1 MKRASFSV
9 LFFIKKTK
17 LLKNGEAPIRLR
29 ITVNSI
35 SVELQ
40 IRRSVALNL
49 WSQAKECSMGRT
61 KAAAELTEYIRM
73 LNLRVLTI
81 QRELE
86 AEGTIYTARLIMDK
100 LYSCEE
106 GRYTL
111 LNVFRKHNNDCRRLI
126 GIDYVQITVSRFDNC
141 CKYLGHFIQKQY
153 GKEDM
158 NLTELNGEFV
168 RNFEIYLKTTRN
180 CQQNTVIRYMKGLK
194 KIVNLAIAN
203 DWMHKNPFAGI
214 RFQEKEVI
222 REVLTKEEI
231 ERMMCKEFA
240 LPRLEYVRDV
250 FIFCV
255 FTGMAYVDVNNL
267 RQEHI
272 VRDNNDDLWIRK
284 ARQKTNNMCNIP
296 LLKIP
301 QLLMEKYKN
310 HPLCTKT
317 GALLPVPSNQK
328 MNSYLKE
335 IADFCGIQKNLTTH
349 TARHTFATVVAL
361 ANGVSME
368 NIAKMLGHSDI
379 RMTQRYAKVM
389 DSSIMR
395 DMENVDKLF
404 KSSE

>member
-61 KAAAELTEYIRM
+61 KAAAELNEYIRM
-73 LNLRVLTI
+73 LKLRVLTI

-240 LPRLEYVRDV
+240 LPRL
-250 FIFCV
+250 
-255 FTGMAYVDVNNL
+255 
-267 RQEHI
+267 
-272 VRDNNDDLWIRK
+272 
-284 ARQKTNNMCNIP
+284 
-296 LLKIP
+296 
-301 QLLMEKYKN
+301 
-310 HPLCTKT
+310 
-317 GALLPVPSNQK
+317 
-328 MNSYLKE
+328 
-335 IADFCGIQKNLTTH
+335 
-349 TARHTFATVVAL
+349 
-361 ANGVSME
+361 
-368 NIAKMLGHSDI
+368 
-379 RMTQRYAKVM
+379 
-389 DSSIMR
+389 
-395 DMENVDKLF
+395 
-404 KSSE
+404 

>member
-1 MKRASFSV
+1 M
-9 LFFIKKTK
+9 
-17 LLKNGEAPIRLR
+17 
-29 ITVNSI
+29 
-35 SVELQ
+35 
-40 IRRSVALNL
+40 
-49 WSQAKECSMGRT
+49 
-61 KAAAELTEYIRM
+61 
-73 LNLRVLTI
+73 
-81 QRELE
+81 
-86 AEGTIYTARLIMDK
+86 
-100 LYSCEE
+100 
-106 GRYTL
+106 
-111 LNVFRKHNNDCRRLI
+111 
-126 GIDYVQITVSRFDNC
+126 
-141 CKYLGHFIQKQY
+141 
-153 GKEDM
+153 
-158 NLTELNGEFV
+158 
-168 RNFEIYLKTTRN
+168 
-180 CQQNTVIRYMKGLK
+180 
-194 KIVNLAIAN
+194 
-203 DWMHKNPFAGI
+203 
-214 RFQEKEVI
+214 
-222 REVLTKEEI
+222 TKEEI
-231 ERMMCKEFA
+231 ERMMSIEFA

>member
-1 MKRASFSV
+1 VFIFCVTKNKHISHIFQPRQSK
-9 LFFIKKTK
+9 LF
-17 LLKNGEAPIRLR
+17 AHHP
-29 ITVNSI
+29 
-35 SVELQ
+35 
-40 IRRSVALNL
+40 LNL
-49 WSQAKECSMGRT
+49 F
-61 KAAAELTEYIRM
+61 L
-73 LNLRVLTI
+73 
-81 QRELE
+81 
-86 AEGTIYTARLIMDK
+86 
-100 LYSCEE
+100 
-106 GRYTL
+106 
-111 LNVFRKHNNDCRRLI
+111 
-126 GIDYVQITVSRFDNC
+126 
-141 CKYLGHFIQKQY
+141 
-153 GKEDM
+153 
-158 NLTELNGEFV
+158 

-301 QLLMEKYKN
+301 QLLMEKYK
-310 HPLCTKT
+310 
-317 GALLPVPSNQK
+317 
-328 MNSYLKE
+328 
-335 IADFCGIQKNLTTH
+335 
-349 TARHTFATVVAL
+349 
-361 ANGVSME
+361 
-368 NIAKMLGHSDI
+368 
-379 RMTQRYAKVM
+379 
-389 DSSIMR
+389 
-395 DMENVDKLF
+395 
-404 KSSE
+404 KSSTVYENWRTPARAE

>member
-1 MKRASFSV
+1 
-9 LFFIKKTK
+9 
-17 LLKNGEAPIRLR
+17 
-29 ITVNSI
+29 
-35 SVELQ
+35 
-40 IRRSVALNL
+40 
-49 WSQAKECSMGRT
+49 
-61 KAAAELTEYIRM
+61 
-73 LNLRVLTI
+73 
-81 QRELE
+81 
-86 AEGTIYTARLIMDK
+86 
-100 LYSCEE
+100 
-106 GRYTL
+106 
-111 LNVFRKHNNDCRRLI
+111 
-126 GIDYVQITVSRFDNC
+126 
-141 CKYLGHFIQKQY
+141 
-153 GKEDM
+153 
-158 NLTELNGEFV
+158 
-168 RNFEIYLKTTRN
+168 
-180 CQQNTVIRYMKGLK
+180 MKGLK

-349 TARHTFATVVAL
+349 AARHTFATTITLSQGVAIETISKL
-361 ANGVSME
+361 
-368 NIAKMLGHSDI
+368 LGHKNI
-379 RMTQRYAKVM
+379 RTTQIYANITH
-389 DSSIMR
+389 SHISGE
-395 DMENVDKLF
+395 MERLSKRINSLCPDWTP
-404 KSSE
+404 SGMPNESERLY

>member
-1 MKRASFSV
+1 
-9 LFFIKKTK
+9 
-17 LLKNGEAPIRLR
+17 
-29 ITVNSI
+29 
-35 SVELQ
+35 
-40 IRRSVALNL
+40 
-49 WSQAKECSMGRT
+49 MGRT
-61 KAAAELTEYIRM
+61 KAAAELNEYIRM
-73 LNLRVLTI
+73 LKLRVLTI

-141 CKYLGHFIQKQY
+141 CKYLGHLIKKQF
-153 GKEDM
+153 GKDDM
-158 NLTELNGEFV
+158 NITELNGEFV
-168 RNFEIYLKTTRN
+168 RNFEIYLKPTRN

>member
-49 WSQAKECSMGRT
+49 WSEAKECSMGRT
-61 KAAAELTEYIRM
+61 KAAAELNEYIRM
-73 LNLRVLTI
+73 LKLRVLTI

-349 TARHTFATVVAL
+349 AAKHHT
-361 ANGVSME
+361 
-368 NIAKMLGHSDI
+368 I
-379 RMTQRYAKVM
+379 
-389 DSSIMR
+389 SI
-395 DMENVDKLF
+395 
-404 KSSE
+404 

>member
-61 KAAAELTEYIRM
+61 KAAAELNEYIRM
-73 LNLRVLTI
+73 LKLRVLTI

-86 AEGTIYTARLIMDK
+86 EEGTIYTARLIMDK

-106 GRYTL
+106 GRSTL
-111 LNVFRKHNNDCRRLI
+111 LNVFRKHNDDCRRLI

-158 NLTELNGEFV
+158 NLSELNGEFV

-194 KIVNLAIAN
+194 KIVNLA
-203 DWMHKNPFAGI
+203 H
-214 RFQEKEVI
+214 
-222 REVLTKEEI
+222 
-231 ERMMCKEFA
+231 
-240 LPRLEYVRDV
+240 
-250 FIFCV
+250 
-255 FTGMAYVDVNNL
+255 
-267 RQEHI
+267 
-272 VRDNNDDLWIRK
+272 
-284 ARQKTNNMCNIP
+284 
-296 LLKIP
+296 
-301 QLLMEKYKN
+301 
-310 HPLCTKT
+310 
-317 GALLPVPSNQK
+317 
-328 MNSYLKE
+328 
-335 IADFCGIQKNLTTH
+335 
-349 TARHTFATVVAL
+349 
-361 ANGVSME
+361 
-368 NIAKMLGHSDI
+368 
-379 RMTQRYAKVM
+379 
-389 DSSIMR
+389 
-395 DMENVDKLF
+395 
-404 KSSE
+404 